1 MMAVTKD
8 EAQIIAGKVNDL
20 VINCFLHDTLMMP
33 EDIEKLTGL
42 TTEKSTNILN
52 QLVKKKILKKDK
64 DAYGPN
70 PKMIEQFKGMMEELE
85 RRNGK
90 KNNERKD
97 SH

>member
-1 MMAVTKD
+1 
-8 EAQIIAGKVNDL
+8 
-20 VINCFLHDTLMMP
+20 MMP

-52 QLVKKKILKKDK
+52 QLVKKKILIKDR

-70 PKMIEQFKGMMEELE
+70 PKMIGQFKGMMEELE

>member
-1 MMAVTKD
+1 MIQVTRE
-8 EAQIIAGKVNDL
+8 EAQVIAGKVNEL

-52 QLVKKKILKKDK
+52 QLVKKRILKKDK

-70 PKMIEQFKGMMEELE
+70 PKMVEQFRSMMEEKE
-85 RRNGK
+85 RRDGK
-90 KNNERKD
+90 KNNERKE